1 MLRITPLFTL
11 ILLSSCV
18 TTNSNRHFAKTHN
31 LTIQKASNINLFNG
45 SIQIENNSGEKDKDA
60 VYLFYNG
67 TNLEYVSNDTRV
79 PDNKFIYKV
88 YPVKDSFT
96 LLTKAAMYPR
106 YYTVDTLLFRK
117 DFAIHKMTYYDGSEI
132 VNTDLRIYQF
142 SGDTLTETTYGS
154 RNDLRTVFQYRPEM
168 KADLSPHLSDIQHH
182 PNENRNSFFKKYSQ

>member
-18 TTNSNRHFAKTHN
+18 PTYSNRHFAKTHN

-45 SIQIENNSGEKDKDA
+45 SIQIENNSDEKDKNP
-60 VYLFYNG
+60 VYLFYSG
-67 TNLEYVSNDTRV
+67 ATLEYISNDTRV

-96 LLTKAAMYPR
+96 LLTKAAMFPR

-117 DFAIHKMTYYDGSEI
+117 DFAIHKMTYYQGAEI
-132 VNTDLRIYQF
+132 VHTDLRIYQF
-142 SGDTLTETTYGS
+142 SGDKLTVTSYNP
-154 RNDLRTVFQYRPEM
+154 RNEVTPVFQYNPEM
-168 KADLSPHLSDIQHH
+168 NVDYNWRPSDTQYYSTQ
-182 PNENRNSFFKKYSQ
+182 NRNSFFKKHVR